1 MKTPEKNAHLDLENN
16 INRQEE
22 ILTIL
27 QEECAEVIQ
36 AICKIRRFGT
46 DSNIDHL
53 KLELGDLICMI
64 DLVFEYKVVDVSEEE
79 IKNRILEKRNKLKQY
94 SKIFEVSNA

>member
-1 MKTPEKNAHLDLENN
+1 MNKN
-16 INRQEE
+16 EE

-36 AICKIRRFGT
+36 AVSKIRRFGVEE
-46 DSNIDHL
+46 NIDQL

-64 DLVFEYKVVDVSEEE
+64 DLVFEFKVVDVSETE

-94 SKIFEVSNA
+94 SKIFEVSNS

>member
-1 MKTPEKNAHLDLENN
+1 MNN
-16 INRQEE
+16 MSKEEE
-22 ILTIL
+22 ILLIL

-36 AICKIRRFGT
+36 AVSKIKRFGAEN
-46 DSNIDHL
+46 NIDQL

-64 DLVFEYKVVDVSEEE
+64 DLVFEFKVVDVTETE